1 MIQITMYCFRSIMHS
16 GLMYIK
22 MGAIREATMAKVSD
36 DTEVGGEA
44 GA

>member
-1 MIQITMYCFRSIMHS
+1 MINRYFIY
-16 GLMYIK
+16 YK
-22 MGAIREATMAKVSD
+22 KGAIREATMAKISD